1 MKVIDLTHT
10 LREDMPV
17 FPGTETPKISDGNT
31 IERDGFAEK
40 ILTFY
45 THTGT
50 HIDAPCHIHP
60 GKKSLDQ
67 FSVDKFMG
75 RGVIVDVKGMDS
87 IEIDTLMKY
96 EKDIDEADFVL
107 FSCGWEDYW
116 GKKEYYSN
124 FPALTEEAAR
134 WLSSKD
140 LKGIGIDAISLDRME
155 DEHLPVHKLL
165 LEKEFIFIENLKNL
179 EELVGRAFTL
189 SCLPLRF
196 EGADGA
202 PVRAVALLD

>member
-40 ILTFY
+40 IITFY

-60 GKKSLDQ
+60 GKKSLDE

-75 RGVIVDVKGMDS
+75 RGIVIDVKKMDA
-87 IEIDTLMKY
+87 IGIDTLIKY
-96 EKDIDEADFVL
+96 EKDIEEADFVL
-107 FSCGWEDYW
+107 FSCGWEEYW
-116 GKKEYYSN
+116 GKKEYYNN

-134 WLSSKD
+134 WISLRK

-155 DEHLPVHKLL
+155 DEHLPVHRIL
-165 LEKEFIFIENLKNL
+165 LEEEFIFIENLKNL
-179 EELVGRAFTL
+179 EKLKGSSFTL

>member
-17 FPGTETPKISDGNT
+17 FPGTEPPKILDGNT
-31 IERDGFAEK
+31 IEKDGFAEK

-60 GKKSLDQ
+60 HKRSLDE
-67 FSVDKFMG
+67 FPVDKFMG
-75 RGVIVDVKGMDS
+75 RGIVIDVKERDS
-87 IEIDTLMKY
+87 IDIATLIGY
-96 EKDIDEADFVL
+96 EKAIDESDFVL
-107 FSCGWEDYW
+107 FSCGWEEYW

-134 WLSSKD
+134 WLSSKK
-140 LKGIGIDAISLDRME
+140 LKGIGIDAISLDKME
-155 DEHLPVHKLL
+155 DEYLPVHRIL

-179 EELVGRAFTL
+179 EKLVGRSFIL

>member
-17 FPGTETPKISDGNT
+17 FPGTEPPKILDGNT

-60 GKKSLDQ
+60 HKRSLDE
-67 FSVDKFMG
+67 FPVDKFMG
-75 RGVIVDVKGMDS
+75 RGIVIDVKGVEAIDRATL
-87 IEIDTLMKY
+87 IEN
-96 EKDIDEADFVL
+96 EKAIDESDFVF
-107 FSCGWEDYW
+107 FSCGWEKRW
-116 GKKEYYSN
+116 GSPEYYTN
-124 FPALTEEAAR
+124 FPALTEDAAR
-134 WLSSKD
+134 WLSLKD

-155 DEHLPVHKLL
+155 DEHLPIHRIL
-165 LEKEFIFIENLKNL
+165 LEREFIFIENLKNL
-179 EELVGRAFTL
+179 EKLVGRTFTL

-202 PVRAVALLD
+202 PVRAVALLK

>member
-40 ILTFY
+40 IITFY

-60 GKKSLDQ
+60 GKKSLDE

-75 RGVIVDVKGMDS
+75 RGIVIDVKKMDA
-87 IEIDTLMKY
+87 IGIDTLIKY
-96 EKDIDEADFVL
+96 EKDIEEADFVL
-107 FSCGWEDYW
+107 FSCGWEEYW
-116 GKKEYYSN
+116 GKKEYYNN

-134 WLSSKD
+134 WISLRK

-155 DEHLPVHKLL
+155 DEHLPVHRIL
-165 LEKEFIFIENLKNL
+165 LEEEFIFIENLKNL
-179 EELVGRAFTL
+179 EKLKGKNFTL

>member
-60 GKKSLDQ
+60 GKKSLDE
-67 FSVDKFMG
+67 FSVDKFVG

-87 IEIDTLMKY
+87 IEVETLMKY
-96 EKDIDEADFVL
+96 EKDIDETDFVL
-107 FSCGWEDYW
+107 FSCGWEEYW

-140 LKGIGIDAISLDRME
+140 LKGIGIDAISLDRIE

-179 EELVGRAFTL
+179 EKLVGRPFTL

-196 EGADGA
+196 ERADGA

>member
-1 MKVIDLTHT
+1 MNVIDLTHT
-10 LREDMPV
+10 LKEDMPV
-17 FPGTETPKISDGNT
+17 FPGTEAPKILDGNT

-40 ILTFY
+40 IITFY

-60 GKKSLDQ
+60 GKKSLDE
-67 FSVDKFMG
+67 FSVDKFVG
-75 RGVIVDVKGMDS
+75 RGVVIDVRGMS
-87 IEIDTLMKY
+87 SIDTETLIKQ
-96 EKDIDEADFVL
+96 EGRIQEADFVL
-107 FSCGWEDYW
+107 FNCGWENHW
-116 GKKEYYSN
+116 GSREYYSN

-134 WLSSKD
+134 WISLKK

-155 DEHLPVHKLL
+155 DKHLPIHKLL

-179 EELVGRAFTL
+179 KQLTDKDFTL